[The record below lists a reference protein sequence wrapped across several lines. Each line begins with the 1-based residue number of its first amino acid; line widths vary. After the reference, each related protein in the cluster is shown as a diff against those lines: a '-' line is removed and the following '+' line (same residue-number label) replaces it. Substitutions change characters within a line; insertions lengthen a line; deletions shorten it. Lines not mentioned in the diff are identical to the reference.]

1 MQARAKESVW
11 MIKIRI
17 LLFLL
22 FLVPLVVFA
31 SGVKV
36 TLDQAPIRTTDIPS
50 LQRGAKT
57 FVNYCLT
64 CHSANFMRY
73 NRLRDLG
80 LSEKQITDNLIFTGQ
95 KPGDLMTN
103 AMKNKDAQKWFGVAP
118 PDLSVIARS
127 RGADWLY
134 TYLRQFYRD
143 ESTPTGWNNLLFDKA
158 AMPHVLY
165 QLQGEQLLKIE
176 TVDDGHGGT
185 HNVSKLE
192 LSKPGTLTKTE
203 YDLYVADLV
212 NYLVYLG
219 EPAAAYRVQLGI
231 IVMLFLFGMLG
242 LTYALKHDFWREVH

>member
-1 MQARAKESVW
+1 MKKA
-11 MIKIRI
+11 I
-17 LLFLL
+17 LFVLCLM
-22 FLVPLVVFA
+22 PLTVFA
-31 SGVKV
+31 AGAAVK
-36 TLDQAPIRTTDIPS
+36 LDTAPIKTTDKLS
-50 LQRGAKT
+50 LQRGVST

-64 CHSANFMRY
+64 CHSSDYMRY

-80 LSEKQITDNLIFTGQ
+80 LSEKQIDDNLIFTGQ
-95 KPGDLMTN
+95 RTGEIMTT
-103 AMKNKDAQKWFGVAP
+103 AMVKKEAKLWFGVPP

-143 ESTPTGWNNLLFDKA
+143 DSTATGWNNLAFDRA

-165 QLQGEQLLKIE
+165 QLQGEQSLNVQ
-176 TVDDGHGGT
+176 TVDDGHGGKHEVKT
-185 HNVSKLE
+185 LKLT
-192 LSKPGTLTKTE
+192 KPGTLSRTE
-203 YDLYVADLV
+203 YDTYVADLV

-242 LTYALKHDFWREVH
+242 LTYALKHEYWRDVH

>member
-1 MQARAKESVW
+1 MRR
-11 MIKIRI
+11 IRV
-17 LLFLL
+17 LLFFLC
-22 FLVPLVVFA
+22 LVPLTAFA
-31 SGVKV
+31 SGSKV
-36 TLDQAPIRTTDIPS
+36 TLDQAPIRPRDILS
-50 LQRGAKT
+50 LQRGVQI

-64 CHSANFMRY
+64 CHSADFMRY

-80 LSEKQITDNLIFTGQ
+80 LSEKQIIDNLIFTGQ
-95 KPGDLMTN
+95 KPGDLMTI
-103 AMKNKDAQKWFGVAP
+103 AMKKKEAKQWFGVVP

-143 ESTPTGWNNLLFDKA
+143 ESTTTGWNNLVFDNV

-165 QLQGEQLLKIE
+165 QLQGEQLLKVE
-176 TVDDGHGGT
+176 TIDDGHGGKRE
-185 HNVSKLE
+185 VKKLE
-192 LSKPGTLTKTE
+192 LSKPGSLTKTE
-203 YDLYVADLV
+203 YDMYVADLV

-219 EPAAAYRVQLGI
+219 EPAAAYRVHLGI

>member
-1 MQARAKESVW
+1 MRRKRV
-11 MIKIRI
+11 
-17 LLFLL
+17 LLFFLC
-22 FLVPLVVFA
+22 LVPLTAFA
-31 SGVKV
+31 SGSKV
-36 TLDQAPIRTTDIPS
+36 TLDQAPIRLTDILS
-50 LQRGAKT
+50 LQRGVQT

-64 CHSANFMRY
+64 CHSADFMRY

-80 LSEKQITDNLIFTGQ
+80 LSEKQIIDNLIFTGQ
-95 KPGDLMTN
+95 KPGDLMTI
-103 AMKNKDAQKWFGVAP
+103 AMKKKEAKQWFGVAP

-143 ESTPTGWNNLLFDKA
+143 ESTATGWNNLVFDKV

-165 QLQGEQLLKIE
+165 QLQGEQLLKVE
-176 TVDDGHGGT
+176 TIDDGHGGKRE
-185 HNVSKLE
+185 VRKLE
-192 LSKPGTLTKTE
+192 LSKPGLLTKTE
-203 YDLYVADLV
+203 YDMYVADLV

-242 LTYALKHDFWREVH
+242 LTYALKHDFWRDVH